1 MQQHDRRDDDD
12 QRARIEPL
20 GHVARDDLQGPAD
33 ALDDRPHGLAEAFAR
48 VQTLGQ
54 LRAHASAE
62 TAALTL
68 HICLSGVLY
77 SAMLEPE
84 LFDLQRD
91 AAEVLDVA
99 LAAYVRDGVLA
110 PAA

>member
-1 MQQHDRRDDDD
+1 MRRRT
-12 QRARIEPL
+12 RA
-20 GHVARDDLQGPAD
+20 
-33 ALDDRPHGLAEAFAR
+33 
-48 VQTLGQ
+48 QTLGQ